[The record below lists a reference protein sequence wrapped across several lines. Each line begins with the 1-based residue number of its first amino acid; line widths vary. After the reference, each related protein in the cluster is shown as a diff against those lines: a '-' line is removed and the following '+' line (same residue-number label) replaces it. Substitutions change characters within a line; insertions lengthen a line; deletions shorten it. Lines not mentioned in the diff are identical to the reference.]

1 MTFQKLDQDEQNDDF
16 ETGEMVDETVVEVA
30 DVGDVDGV
38 AAVDVDELVVGV
50 VVVVV
55 VVVVWG
61 AVMQVVKKLLL
72 NYVFGKHIHLQDSHS
87 H

>member
-30 DVGDVDGV
+30 DVGDVD
-38 AAVDVDELVVGV
+38 AVGELGDVGELVA
-50 VVVVV
+50 VV

-72 NYVFGKHIHLQDSHS
+72 DYVFGTHIH
-87 H
+87 

>member
-38 AAVDVDELVVGV
+38 AAVDVGELVD
-50 VVVVV
+50 VVVV

-72 NYVFGKHIHLQDSHS
+72 DYVFGKHIH
-87 H
+87 

>member
-16 ETGEMVDETVVEVA
+16 ETGEMVDETVAEVA

-38 AAVDVDELVVGV
+38 AAVDVGELVG
-50 VVVVV
+50 VV

-72 NYVFGKHIHLQDSHS
+72 DYVFGKHIH
-87 H
+87 

>member
-38 AAVDVDELVVGV
+38 AAVDVGELVD
-50 VVVVV
+50 VVV

-61 AVMQVVKKLLL
+61 VGMQVVKKLLL
-72 NYVFGKHIHLQDSHS
+72 GYVFGIHIH
-87 H
+87 

>member
-16 ETGEMVDETVVEVA
+16 ETGEMVDETVAEVA
-30 DVGDVDGV
+30 DVGDVDAV
-38 AAVDVDELVVGV
+38 AAVDVGELVG
-50 VVVVV
+50 VV

-72 NYVFGKHIHLQDSHS
+72 GYVFGKHIH
-87 H
+87 

>member
-30 DVGDVDGV
+30 DVGDVD
-38 AAVDVDELVVGV
+38 AVGELGDVGELVG
-50 VVVVV
+50 VV

-72 NYVFGKHIHLQDSHS
+72 DYVFGKHIH
-87 H
+87 

>member
-38 AAVDVDELVVGV
+38 AAVAAVDVGELVG
-50 VVVVV
+50 VVVV

-72 NYVFGKHIHLQDSHS
+72 GYVFGKHIH
-87 H
+87 

>member
-16 ETGEMVDETVVEVA
+16 ETGEMVDETVVVEVG

-38 AAVDVDELVVGV
+38 AAVDVGELVD
-50 VVVVV
+50 VVV

-72 NYVFGKHIHLQDSHS
+72 DYVFGKHIH
-87 H
+87 

>member
-38 AAVDVDELVVGV
+38 AAVDVGELVDVGV
-50 VVVVV
+50 VVVV
-55 VVVVWG
+55 
-61 AVMQVVKKLLL
+61 
-72 NYVFGKHIHLQDSHS
+72 
-87 H
+87 

>member
-38 AAVDVDELVVGV
+38 VAVDVGELVGV

-72 NYVFGKHIHLQDSHS
+72 GYVFGKHIH
-87 H
+87 

>member
-16 ETGEMVDETVVEVA
+16 ETGEMVDETVAEVA

-38 AAVDVDELVVGV
+38 AAVDVGELVG
-50 VVVVV
+50 VVV

-72 NYVFGKHIHLQDSHS
+72 DYVFGKHIH
-87 H
+87 

>member
-30 DVGDVDGV
+30 DVGDVVGV
-38 AAVDVDELVVGV
+38 AAVAGCGGDFGELVD
-50 VVVVV
+50 VV

-61 AVMQVVKKLLL
+61 VGMQVVKKLLL
-72 NYVFGKHIHLQDSHS
+72 DYVFVKHIH
-87 H
+87 

>member
-38 AAVDVDELVVGV
+38 AAVDVGELVG
-50 VVVVV
+50 VV

-72 NYVFGKHIHLQDSHS
+72 DYVFGKHIH
-87 H
+87 

>member
-38 AAVDVDELVVGV
+38 AAVDVGELVD
-50 VVVVV
+50 VV

-61 AVMQVVKKLLL
+61 AVMQVVKKLL
-72 NYVFGKHIHLQDSHS
+72 
-87 H
+87 

>member
-16 ETGEMVDETVVEVA
+16 ETGEMVDETVAEVA
-30 DVGDVDGV
+30 DVGDVDAV
-38 AAVDVDELVVGV
+38 AAVDVGELVG
-50 VVVVV
+50 VVVV

-72 NYVFGKHIHLQDSHS
+72 NYVFGKHIH
-87 H
+87 

>member
-38 AAVDVDELVVGV
+38 AAVDVGELVGV
-50 VVVVV
+50 VVVVA

-72 NYVFGKHIHLQDSHS
+72 GYVFGKHIH
-87 H
+87 

>member
-1 MTFQKLDQDEQNDDF
+1 MMFQKLDQDEQNDDF

-30 DVGDVDGV
+30 DVDDVDAVGELGDVG
-38 AAVDVDELVVGV
+38 ELVA
-50 VVVVV
+50 VV

-72 NYVFGKHIHLQDSHS
+72 GYVFGKHIH
-87 H
+87 

>member
-38 AAVDVDELVVGV
+38 AAVDVGELVD
-50 VVVVV
+50 VVV

-72 NYVFGKHIHLQDSHS
+72 NYVFGKHIH
-87 H
+87 

>member
-30 DVGDVDGV
+30 DVGDVDG
-38 AAVDVDELVVGV
+38 AAVVDVGELAGV
-50 VVVVV
+50 VVVGVVV

-72 NYVFGKHIHLQDSHS
+72 GYVFGKHIH
-87 H
+87 

>member
-30 DVGDVDGV
+30 DVVGDVD
-38 AAVDVDELVVGV
+38 AVIDVVGEFV
-50 VVVVV
+50 DVV

-61 AVMQVVKKLLL
+61 VGMQVVKKLLL
-72 NYVFGKHIHLQDSHS
+72 DYVFVKHIH
-87 H
+87 

>member
-16 ETGEMVDETVVEVA
+16 ETEEMVDETVVEVA

-38 AAVDVDELVVGV
+38 AAVDVGELVD
-50 VVVVV
+50 VV

-72 NYVFGKHIHLQDSHS
+72 NYVFGKHIH
-87 H
+87 

>member
-38 AAVDVDELVVGV
+38 AAVDVGELVDVGV
-50 VVVVV
+50 VVVV
-55 VVVVWG
+55 WG
-61 AVMQVVKKLLL
+61 GGMQVVMKLLL
-72 NYVFGKHIHLQDSHS
+72 NYVFGKHIH
-87 H
+87 

>member
-38 AAVDVDELVVGV
+38 AAVDVGELVG
-50 VVVVV
+50 VVV

-72 NYVFGKHIHLQDSHS
+72 DYVFGKHIH
-87 H
+87 

>member
-38 AAVDVDELVVGV
+38 AAVDVGELVG
-50 VVVVV
+50 VVVV

-72 NYVFGKHIHLQDSHS
+72 GYVFGKHIH
-87 H
+87 

>member
-30 DVGDVDGV
+30 DVAAVDAVIDVV
-38 AAVDVDELVVGV
+38 AAVGEL
-50 VVVVV
+50 VV

-61 AVMQVVKKLLL
+61 VGMQVVKKLLL
-72 NYVFGKHIHLQDSHS
+72 DYVFGKHIH
-87 H
+87 

>member
-38 AAVDVDELVVGV
+38 AAVDVGELVG
-50 VVVVV
+50 VV

-61 AVMQVVKKLLL
+61 AVMQVVKKLL
-72 NYVFGKHIHLQDSHS
+72 
-87 H
+87 

>member
-38 AAVDVDELVVGV
+38 AAVDVGELVG
-50 VVVVV
+50 VV

-72 NYVFGKHIHLQDSHS
+72 DYVFGKYIH
-87 H
+87 

>member
-38 AAVDVDELVVGV
+38 AAVDVGELVD
-50 VVVVV
+50 VV

-72 NYVFGKHIHLQDSHS
+72 DYVFGKHIH
-87 H
+87 

>member
-30 DVGDVDGV
+30 DVGDVD
-38 AAVDVDELVVGV
+38 AVGELGDVGELVA
-50 VVVVV
+50 VV

-72 NYVFGKHIHLQDSHS
+72 DYVFGKHIH
-87 H
+87 